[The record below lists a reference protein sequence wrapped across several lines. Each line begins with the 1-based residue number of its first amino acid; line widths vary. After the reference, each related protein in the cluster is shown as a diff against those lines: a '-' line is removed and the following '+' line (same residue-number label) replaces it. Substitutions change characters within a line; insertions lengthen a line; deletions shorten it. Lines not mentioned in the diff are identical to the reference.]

1 MDVITTAM
9 TAAIADGGMD
19 AAYTMLKS
27 RLAGKSP
34 RVDEAIADL
43 EQDPGSLSRQF
54 AVSDALAAAGLAGD
68 RYLRAA
74 ARNLVDEVDRRRALR
89 PTAAVDRQGVVLQVF
104 FATDRQPTGDRHPAR
119 QFGAARGELS
129 YGSCEVGI
137 GHDGLPDRPA
147 LPTQLRRHARP
158 DPDGHAVLLR
168 AEVTAPQPF
177 FPAVADAVARAGGSA
192 LLFVHGYRVSF
203 EDAARRTAQIASD
216 LHFAGVPVFYSWP
229 SQGRLSG
236 YAVDESNVEWTL
248 PHLAAFLTGLVEQAR
263 VDQVYLLGHG
273 MGARAL
279 ARVVAALTRDRPDLA
294 PRLREIILAAPDLEA
309 AVFRGELAP
318 ALAAVGSRITLYASS
333 GDETLQVAQRTR
345 PYPRA
350 GDSGDALVMAPGVE
364 TIDASDV
371 DTSLIRASHDTGRRS
386 ALADMQQLI
395 AGQLPP
401 SQRAGLRAVDVPAGR
416 YWTFNE
422 REVS

>member
-1 MDVITTAM
+1 MDVITTAL
-9 TAAIADGGMD
+9 TAAIAGGGTD

-27 RLAGKSP
+27 RLTGKSP
-34 RVDEAIADL
+34 RVDEAITDL

-74 ARNLVDEVDRRRALR
+74 ARNLVEEVDRRRALR
-89 PTAAVDRQGVVLQVF
+89 APSAHQPGVVLQVF

-137 GHDGLPDRPA
+137 ERGGLADEPA
-147 LPTQLRRHARP
+147 LPTELRQLSRP
-158 DPDGHAVLLR
+158 DPDGHALLLR
-168 AEVTAPQPF
+168 AEVTPPQPF
-177 FPAVADAVARAGGSA
+177 FTTVTESIARAGNTA

-216 LHFAGVPVFYSWP
+216 LRFAGVPLFYSWP

-248 PHLAAFLTGLVEQAR
+248 PRLAAFLTDLLQQTPVER
-263 VDQVYLLGHG
+263 LYLLGHG
-273 MGARAL
+273 MGSR
-279 ARVVAALTRDRPDLA
+279 ALTRAASAVTGGRPDLA
-294 PRLREIILAAPDLEA
+294 SRVREIMLAAPDVEA
-309 AVFRGELAP
+309 SAFAGELAP
-318 ALAAVGSRITLYASS
+318 ALAASGSRVTLYASS
-333 GDETLQVAQRTR
+333 GDEALQVAQRTH

-350 GDSGDALVMAPGVE
+350 GDSGDTLVVTSGVE
-364 TIDASDV
+364 TIDASAV
-371 DTSLIRASHDTGRRS
+371 DTSLIRVSRDAARHS
-386 ALADMQQLI
+386 ALSDMRQLI
-395 AGQLPP
+395 ARQLPP
-401 SQRAGLRAVDVPAGR
+401 SERAGLRVVEIPAGR